1 MEKLAVKV
9 KISDM
14 AILKGEG
21 LLVTIG
27 LGSCV
32 GIAIYDP
39 ENKVGG
45 LAHILLP
52 DSAQFKNRLHSF
64 NPAKF
69 ADTAIPL
76 LMEKME
82 KAGARKFLFRA
93 KIAGGGQLFA
103 FQKTGP
109 SIGGKNVEAVKY
121 FLNKYRIPIRG
132 EDVGGDRGRTMR
144 FDVNSGRVLITMV
157 GESEKIL

>member
-1 MEKLAVKV
+1 MIKV

-21 LLVTIG
+21 FLVTVG

-52 DSAQFKNRLHSF
+52 DSAQFQNRLNSF

-76 LMEKME
+76 LTEKMG
-82 KAGARKFLFRA
+82 KAGAKKLLLKA

-103 FQKTGP
+103 FQRMGS
-109 SIGGKNVEAVKY
+109 SIGEKNVEAVRY
-121 FLNKYRIPIRG
+121 LLNKYKIPLRG
-132 EDVGGDRGRTMR
+132 EDVGGCRGRTMR
-144 FDVNSGRVLITMV
+144 FDVNTGRVAITMV
-157 GESEKIL
+157 GGSEKIL

>member
-1 MEKLAVKV
+1 MIKV
-9 KISDM
+9 KISDL

-21 LLVTIG
+21 VLVTVG

-32 GIAIYDP
+32 GIALYDP
-39 ENKVGG
+39 ESKIGG

-52 DSAQFKNRLHSF
+52 DSTQFKSSLNSF

-76 LMEKME
+76 LMEKMG
-82 KAGARKFLFRA
+82 KAGANRFSLKA

-103 FQKTGP
+103 FQKLGS
-109 SIGGKNVEAVKY
+109 SIGMKNVQAVKY
-121 FLNKYRIPIRG
+121 YLNKYKIPIRG
-132 EDVGGDRGRTMR
+132 EDVGGFQGRTMR
-144 FDVNSGRVLITMV
+144 LYVNSGRVVINTV
-157 GESEKIL
+157 GGTEKIL